1 MGKFVCLVI
10 LRERSFFIH
19 QGSPRLFIIMQSH
32 NSRHFY
38 ANAIGIV
45 HVKSSV
51 RSLVNGAKR
60 NDAFLPVR
68 RFNRLC
74 R

>member
-10 LRERSFFIH
+10 LRERSSFIH

-51 RSLVNGAKR
+51 RSMERSATTLSCPSDVLIDFVGN
-60 NDAFLPVR
+60 L
-68 RFNRLC
+68 
-74 R
+74 